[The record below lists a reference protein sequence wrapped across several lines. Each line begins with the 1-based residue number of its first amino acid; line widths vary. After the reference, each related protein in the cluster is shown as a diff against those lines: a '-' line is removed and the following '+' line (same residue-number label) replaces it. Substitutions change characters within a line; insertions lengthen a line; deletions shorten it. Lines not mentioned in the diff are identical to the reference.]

1 MCGALLL
8 CGSCVCFAM
17 LKNTKCSAFLSCLQF
32 AVLNSLYCNVIFK
45 SKQIICLEDSIGLCQ
60 GFPKVGRGFLWRG
73 SLEQTWVE
81 WVAAFVLDR
90 GPSERILT
98 KTILFLTLFSLL
110 LKFKSYLDLCC
121 TRSKDRI

>member
-1 MCGALLL
+1 M
-8 CGSCVCFAM
+8 SRDP
-17 LKNTKCSAFLSCLQF
+17 N
-32 AVLNSLYCNVIFK
+32 
-45 SKQIICLEDSIGLCQ
+45 
-60 GFPKVGRGFLWRG
+60 VGRGFLWRG